1 MNLKMIDVDF
11 IGCKQNQFTCHNGE
25 CIELMYKCD
34 AEQDCNDGSDEF
46 NCTGMF
52 TKNKVEG

>member
-1 MNLKMIDVDF
+1 MLDVDF

-52 TKNKVEG
+52 TKNEVER